1 MVRALRTRAIVGP
14 AGRVSIDH
22 SDLPEGSPAEVIVL
36 IDDTSGASKSS
47 RPLASYLGALEG
59 QFGSS
64 DEVETYL
71 SRLRDEWDRQ

>member
-1 MVRALRTRAIVGP
+1 M
-14 AGRVSIDH
+14 
-22 SDLPEGSPAEVIVL
+22 IVL